1 MDIEK
6 IQKFFEKKGEPKY
19 RISQIKKAFY
29 KDGILNFDK
38 ITTIPKHLR
47 DSLIENFKILSIEEK
62 SILPNI
68 PFSPKKSR
76 ANETKL
82 YPAKALLRL
91 NDMNIIETV
100 LLPNENGWTCCISTQ
115 AGCPLGCKFCAT
127 GKMGFKRNL
136 TSEEITD
143 QILYWRAYI
152 NDDYVCRLRSEALS
166 NIVYMGMGEPFLNWK
181 NTKKSLEDL
190 INKNLF
196 GYGSRS
202 ISVSTAG
209 IPEGIINFA
218 KNFPQMNLAIS
229 LHSAND
235 KKRSDLMPINKKYG
249 LFDLKNAIIEYF
261 KITNRKIFMEYLML
275 ATVNDSLSDAEEL
288 KNLIISFPKKNLLHV
303 NLIPYNE
310 TDNEF
315 KPSQKN
321 QIKKFE
327 EYLLKNKIHTT
338 IRKSL
343 GKEIKGACGQLGLAS
358 QSSSFL

>member
-6 IQKFFEKKGEPKY
+6 IQKFLKKNGEPKY
-19 RISQIKKAFY
+19 RISQIKEAFY

-38 ITTIPKHLR
+38 ITTIPKRLR
-47 DSLIENFKILSIEEK
+47 DSLIKNFKILSIEEK

-68 PFSPKKSR
+68 PFPPKKMGT
-76 ANETKL
+76 NETKL
-82 YPAKALLRL
+82 CPAKALLRL
-91 NDMNIIETV
+91 NDTNIIETV
-100 LLPNENGWTCCISTQ
+100 LLPNESGWTCCISTQ
-115 AGCPLGCKFCAT
+115 AGCPLGCEFCAT
-127 GKMGFKRNL
+127 GKMGFKRDL

-143 QILYWRAYI
+143 QILYWRAYLNNT
-152 NDDYVCRLRSEALS
+152 NDSYGCRLRAETLT

-181 NTKKSLEDL
+181 NTKKSLGDL
-190 INKNLF
+190 INKDLF

-235 KKRSDLMPINKKYG
+235 KKRSELMPINKKYS
-249 LFDLKNAIIEYF
+249 LSHLKKAITEYF
-261 KITNRKIFMEYLML
+261 KITNRKIFIEYLML
-275 ATVNDSLSDAEEL
+275 AIVNDSLSDAEEL
-288 KNLIISFPKKNLLHV
+288 KNFISSFPKKNLLHV

-310 TDNEF
+310 TNNGF
-315 KPSQKN
+315 KSSQKN

-327 EYLLKNKIHTT
+327 EYLFKNKIQTT

-343 GKEIKGACGQLGLAS
+343 GKEIKGACGQLGLAVKI
-358 QSSSFL
+358 